1 MARQSADDVK
11 KEVEEQQEEFY
22 GEDTG
27 GESVD
32 VDKKMKDAFG
42 EDVQEKID
50 KHEPFTIAKEV
61 EDDEKKR
68 RGK

>member
-11 KEVEEQQEEFY
+11 KEVEEQEEEVY
-22 GEDTG
+22 GEETG
-27 GESVD
+27 GDAVD

-42 EDVQEKID
+42 DDVQEKID
-50 KHEPFTIAKEV
+50 NREPFTISKEV

>member
-50 KHEPFTIAKEV
+50 KHEPFTIGKEV
-61 EDDEKKR
+61 EDDEKTR

>member
-11 KEVEEQQEEFY
+11 KEVEEQEEEFY

-27 GESVD
+27 GDSVD
-32 VDKKMKDAFG
+32 VDKKMRDAFG
-42 EDVQEKID
+42 DDVEKKIEE
-50 KHEPFTIAKEV
+50 HQPFTIGKEV
-61 EDDEKKR
+61 EDDENKR